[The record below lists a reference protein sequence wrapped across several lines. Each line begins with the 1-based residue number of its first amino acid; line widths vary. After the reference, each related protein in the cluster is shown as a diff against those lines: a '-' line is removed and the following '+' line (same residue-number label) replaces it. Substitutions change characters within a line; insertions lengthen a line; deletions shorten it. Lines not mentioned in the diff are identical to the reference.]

1 MPTLFNS
8 TATAADSRLPP
19 RAWLVVGLLC
29 FVACLNY
36 LDRVMLTTMRE
47 SVKDAI
53 PMTDAE
59 FGSLTSVFLLV
70 YGLLS
75 PFAGFLAD
83 RLSRSRVIIVSL
95 LVWSITTWLT
105 SHCTTFQQLLATR
118 AVMGLSEAC
127 YLPAALALISDY
139 HAGHT
144 RSLAIGVH
152 NCGLSIGSGMGG
164 MGGWLAERHGWGF
177 AFNLFGI
184 IGVVYAMV
192 ILVGLRDAPRQAAAS
207 NLQEDTAFLPALRS
221 LFGQRSFYMLLTYWG
236 LIGMAGWGVIGWMP
250 TYLQQQ
256 FHLGQGEAGF
266 AATLYLQIATVFG
279 LLVGGA
285 WADRWSRTR
294 ERGRLYV
301 AVLGMIIAAPGIFL
315 TANTDTF
322 VFAIAGLVIFGF
334 ARSCTDVNTMPILC
348 MVCDSRYRA
357 TGFGV
362 LNFFACGV
370 GGLTIYIGGVLRDA
384 QVNVRHIF
392 VVSAVGLLVCALL
405 LSRIQSRRLPVVG
418 AEG

>member
-8 TATAADSRLPP
+8 TSTAVSSQRHSG
-19 RAWLVVGLLC
+19 AWLVVALLC

-47 SVKDAI
+47 SVKAAI
-53 PMTDAE
+53 PMTDAQ
-59 FGSLTSVFLLV
+59 FGLLTSTFLGV

-95 LVWSITTWLT
+95 FVWSLTTWLT
-105 SHCTTFQQLLATR
+105 SHCTSFHQLLATR
-118 AVMGLSEAC
+118 AIMGLSEAC

-139 HAGHT
+139 HLGHT
-144 RSLAIGVH
+144 RSLAIGIH
-152 NCGLSIGSGMGG
+152 NCGLSIGSGLGG
-164 MGGWLAERHGWGF
+164 MGGWLAERHGWSF
-177 AFNLFGI
+177 TFSLFGI
-184 IGVVYAMV
+184 IGVAYA
-192 ILVGLRDAPRQAAAS
+192 LVLLLGLRDAPRQAASAS
-207 NLQEDTAFLPALRS
+207 TTVEKAAFLPALRS
-221 LFGQRSFYMLLTYWG
+221 LFGQRSFYALLAYWG

-279 LLVGGA
+279 LLLGGA
-285 WADRWSRTR
+285 WADRWSRSTD
-294 ERGRLYV
+294 RGRIYV

-315 TANTDTF
+315 TANTESL
-322 VFAIAGLVIFGF
+322 VFAITGLVIFGL

-348 MVCDSRYRA
+348 MVSDSRYRA

-384 QVNVRHIF
+384 HVNVRHIF
-392 VVSAVGLLVCALL
+392 IVSAAGLLVCALL
-405 LSRIQSRRLPVVG
+405 LSLIKPRR
-418 AEG
+418 